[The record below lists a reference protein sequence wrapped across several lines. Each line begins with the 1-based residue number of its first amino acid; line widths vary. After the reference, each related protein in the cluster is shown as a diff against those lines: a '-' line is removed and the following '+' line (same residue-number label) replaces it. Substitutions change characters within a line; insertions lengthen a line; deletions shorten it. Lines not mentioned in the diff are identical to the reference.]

1 MTHPAA
7 GKPAMHG
14 IMTDYTTPPPP
25 THTQTHKNHPHH
37 PPTHITTTTTTQVY
51 RANIDRLVERPV
63 MFGDGGWV
71 LVHAAMTNAL
81 HEVLTTC
88 PYFMEWRF
96 SFGVGPVDGG
106 VRVGAGAGA
115 QW

>member
-1 MTHPAA
+1 
-7 GKPAMHG
+7 
-14 IMTDYTTPPPP
+14 
-25 THTQTHKNHPHH
+25 
-37 PPTHITTTTTTQVY
+37 
-51 RANIDRLVERPV
+51 

-96 SFGVGPVDGG
+96 SFGVRGQQGLRGG
-106 VRVGAGAGA
+106 KGRSC
-115 QW
+115 